1 MGETDVL
8 YNVRVRLDSS
18 RLYPLL
24 GSLRNDQADPNNA
37 LKPYQTNLT
46 TETVDCASLTF
57 ESIDDIEGSDGLSL
71 GVFCVGDGIADDTL
85 KEYFEDT
92 SGFLV
97 DEARDT
103 LDTTT
108 TRETTDCGFGNSLC
122 KNKQLFIEE
131 LEDIRMLSRR
141 ILR

>member
-1 MGETDVL
+1 M
-8 YNVRVRLDSS
+8 
-18 RLYPLL
+18 
-24 GSLRNDQADPNNA
+24 
-37 LKPYQTNLT
+37 
-46 TETVDCASLTF
+46 TF
-57 ESIDDIEGSDGLSL
+57 ESIDDIERSDSLSL

-85 KEYFEDT
+85 EEYFEDT

-97 DEARDT
+97 YEARDT

-122 KNKQLFIEE
+122 KISNCVEKSLD
-131 LEDIRMLSRR
+131 DIRMLSRR